1 MFQTKNT
8 NGRALRISMN
18 PQALPGRKMY
28 EMLVLGPLGRVPS
41 LKLTPNGAKD
51 KAPQERENR
60 QLKSL
65 PTATPWIFRGAIF
78 VGQTKKRPKTRPE
91 PPLE

>member
-1 MFQTKNT
+1 
-8 NGRALRISMN
+8 
-18 PQALPGRKMY
+18 MY

-78 VGQTKKRPKTRPE
+78 VGQTKKAT
-91 PPLE
+91 